1 MAQKN
6 NNPKQA
12 EFELIEKLFAM
23 DGYFAAAFSKEDM
36 EIMGRNILADYDLLC
51 STTRDESDK
60 IGSLERELQ
69 SVYAQLEERAR
80 LISDLTTE
88 RDAAISNMRDAQ
100 KMADQLRD
108 EKYKLQDRVNNL
120 EMQVLRRNLML
131 GKDLLDEQRQSLVE
145 ILEGFED

>member
-12 EFELIEKLFAM
+12 EFDLIEKLFVM
-23 DGYFAAAFSKEDM
+23 NGYFAAAFSKEDM

-51 STTRDESDK
+51 STTRDESDR
-60 IGSLERELQ
+60 IGLCRRELER
-69 SVYAQLEERAR
+69 AHKIIEEKSH
-80 LISDLTTE
+80 LVSDLTTE

-120 EMQVLRRNLML
+120 EMQVLRRDLML